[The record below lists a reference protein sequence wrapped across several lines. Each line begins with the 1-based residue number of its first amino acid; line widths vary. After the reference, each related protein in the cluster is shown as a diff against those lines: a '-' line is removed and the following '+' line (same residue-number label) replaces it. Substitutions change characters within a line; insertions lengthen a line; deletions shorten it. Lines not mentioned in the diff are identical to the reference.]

1 MTAHVSPQPESDP
14 QPETGA
20 LVEADVVVVGGGPTG
35 LAAAHFLAGHGVRT
49 VVLEQ
54 RLTPSGHPRA
64 TVINSRTMELLRHL
78 GIDAAVRRAGVP
90 LQNTARITWCTELAG
105 TELAGLDII
114 ASADALMQR
123 AVNSPVLPVICSQN
137 RVEALLVDRLPDN
150 ARVIRG
156 VKAEELAPTPSGV
169 RVTASGEGGRPLVV
183 EARYAVLA
191 EGLHGSLRETVGLEQ
206 TAATPLGRLLD
217 IHFSADLS
225 PWTAG
230 RESALYWVLNDTVR
244 GVLVTVDPVD
254 GEWLLEIPALSA
266 DEEHRYFEQEV
277 DHHKLIEAAIGKP
290 VDAIEGLRIHSVRN
304 WVMGSTGLTSWRSA
318 DGRVLAAGDAAH
330 TFPPTGGFG
339 MNTGIQD
346 AHNLAWKLAAVLRGN
361 ATDALLDS
369 YERERRPVAEFNAR
383 HSETN
388 ALQKRALLQ
397 SDADPEF
404 ARNIEEHR
412 PHFDFEG
419 QTLGFSYEPGPGESV
434 VQDVVNYRPT
444 AQAGH
449 RAPHA
454 WLDRDGDRISSI
466 DLARTGFAL
475 LTGPGGAVWRQV
487 AQETA
492 TVAGLPL
499 TATVIGTAG
508 STAADTAADGP
519 QLRDVNGAFADS
531 YALRGAEAVLVRP
544 DGHVLARLPGV
555 APRQELAQAV
565 DRIVTTGLMPARAE
579 VLS

>member
-1 MTAHVSPQPESDP
+1 MTAAVPHPPEAAE
-14 QPETGA
+14 Q
-20 LVEADVVVVGGGPTG
+20 VEADVVVIGGGPTG
-35 LAAAHFLAGHGVRT
+35 LAAAHFLAGLGVRT

-54 RLTPSGHPRA
+54 RTSPSGHPRA

-78 GIDAAVRRAGVP
+78 GVDAEVRRAGVP
-90 LQNTARITWCTELAG
+90 LQNTARITWCIELAG

-137 RVEALLVDRLPDN
+137 RVEALLVDRLPED

-156 VKAEELAPTPSGV
+156 VRAEELTRTPSGV
-169 RVTASGEGGRPLVV
+169 RVTAGGEHPTVV

-191 EGLHGSLRETVGLEQ
+191 EGLHGSLRETVGLRQ

-244 GVLVTVDPVD
+244 GVLVTVDPKR
-254 GEWLLEIPALSA
+254 GEWLLEIPALTA
-266 DEEHRYFEQEV
+266 DEEHTYFEAEV
-277 DHHKLIEAAIGKP
+277 DHHKLIEAAIGEP
-290 VDAIEGLRIHSVRN
+290 GEAIKGLRIHSVRD
-304 WVMGSTGLTSWRSA
+304 WVMGSTGLASWRSA

-346 AHNLAWKLAAVLRGN
+346 AHNLAWKLAAVLRGG
-361 ATDALLDS
+361 APDALLDS

-383 HSETN
+383 HSERN

-397 SDADPEF
+397 SDADPAEF
-404 ARNIEEHR
+404 ARTIEQHR

-419 QTLGFSYEPGPGESV
+419 QTLGFTYAPGPGEPV
-434 VQDVVNYRPT
+434 VQDIVSYVPT
-444 AQAGH
+444 ARAGH

-454 WLDRDGDRISSI
+454 WLDRAGDRISTI
-466 DLARTGFAL
+466 DLTRTGFAL
-475 LTGPGGAVWRQV
+475 LTGAEGAVWQQA
-487 AQETA
+487 AQETP
-492 TVAGLPL
+492 TIAGLPL
-499 TATVIGTAG
+499 TAAVIT
-508 STAADTAADGP
+508 ADGP
-519 QLRDVNGAFADS
+519 QLRDVTGAFADS
-531 YALRGAEAVLVRP
+531 YALHGPEAVLVRP
-544 DGHVLARLPGV
+544 DGHVLARLPGI
-555 APRQELAQAV
+555 APRQELRQAV
-565 DRIVTTGLMPARAE
+565 DRIVSSGPVPARAE
-579 VLS
+579 GPS

>member
-1 MTAHVSPQPESDP
+1 MTAAVEH
-14 QPETGA
+14 QPETA
-20 LVEADVVVVGGGPTG
+20 AQLEADVVVVGAGPTG

-54 RLTPSGHPRA
+54 RPAPSGHPRA

-78 GIDAAVRRAGVP
+78 GVDAEVRRAGVS
-90 LQNTARITWCTELAG
+90 LENTARITWCTELAG

-114 ASADALMQR
+114 DSAHALMQR
-123 AVNSPVLPVICSQN
+123 VANSPALPVICSQN
-137 RVEALLVDRLPDN
+137 RVEALLVDRLPEN

-156 VKAEELAPTPSGV
+156 VRAEELTRTPTGV
-169 RVTASGEGGRPLVV
+169 RVTASGERPTVV
-183 EARYAVLA
+183 EARYAILA
-191 EGLHGSLRETVGLEQ
+191 EGLHGPLRETVGLRR

-217 IHFSADLS
+217 IHFTADLS

-244 GVLVTVDPVD
+244 GVLITVDPKR
-254 GEWLLEIPALSA
+254 GEWLLEIPALTP
-266 DEEHRYFEQEV
+266 DEEHTYFEAEV
-277 DHHKLIEAAIGKP
+277 DHHKLIEAAIGESGE
-290 VDAIEGLRIHSVRN
+290 ALGGLRIHSVRN
-304 WVMGSTGLTSWRSA
+304 WVMGSTGLASWRSA

-346 AHNLAWKLAAVLRGN
+346 GHNLAWKLAAVLRGG
-361 ATDALLDS
+361 APDSLLDS

-383 HSETN
+383 YSERN

-397 SDADPEF
+397 SDADPAEF
-404 ARNIEEHR
+404 ARNIEQHR

-419 QTLGFSYEPGPGESV
+419 QTLGFTYAPGPGEPV
-434 VQDVVNYRPT
+434 VQDIVNYRPT

-454 WLDRDGDRISSI
+454 WLDRAGDRISTT

-475 LTGPGGAVWRQV
+475 LTGAEGAIWQQV
-487 AQETA
+487 AQETP
-492 TVAGLPL
+492 TVLGLPL
-499 TATVIGTAG
+499 TAAVIT
-508 STAADTAADGP
+508 ADGP
-519 QLRDVNGAFADS
+519 QLRDVSGAFADS
-531 YALRGAEAVLVRP
+531 YALQGAEAVLVRP

-555 APRQELAQAV
+555 DPRQELRQAV
-565 DRIVTTGLMPARAE
+565 DRTVNSGPVPARAE
-579 VLS
+579 GLS

>member
-1 MTAHVSPQPESDP
+1 MTTAVNHPSRAAEQ
-14 QPETGA
+14 
-20 LVEADVVVVGGGPTG
+20 VEADVVVIGGGPTG
-35 LAAAHFLAGHGVRT
+35 LAAAHFLAALGIRA

-78 GIDAAVRRAGVP
+78 GVDAQVRRAGVP
-90 LQNTARITWCTELAG
+90 LENTARITWCTSLAG

-114 ASADALMQR
+114 ASADALMER

-137 RVEALLVDRLPDN
+137 RVEALLVDRLPEN

-156 VKAEELAPTPSGV
+156 VKAEELTRTPSGV
-169 RVTASGEGGRPLVV
+169 RVTASGERPTVV
-183 EARYAVLA
+183 EARYAILA
-191 EGLHGSLRETVGLEQ
+191 EGLHGALRETVGLRR
-206 TAATPLGRLLD
+206 TASTPLGRLLD
-217 IHFSADLS
+217 IHFSADLT
-225 PWTAG
+225 PWTTG
-230 RESALYWVLNDTVR
+230 RESALYWLLTDTVR
-244 GVLVTVDPVD
+244 GVLVTVDPKR
-254 GEWLLEIPALSA
+254 GEWLLEIPALTP
-266 DEEHRYFEQEV
+266 DEEHTYFGQEV
-277 DHHKLIEAAIGKP
+277 DHHKLIEAAVG
-290 VDAIEGLRIHSVRN
+290 VTGDAIEGLRIHSVRN
-304 WVMGSTGLTSWRSA
+304 WVMGSTGLESWRSA

-346 AHNLAWKLAAVLRGN
+346 AHNLAWKLATVLRGG
-361 ATDALLDS
+361 APDTLLDS

-397 SDADPEF
+397 TDADPAEF

-419 QTLGFSYEPGPGESV
+419 QTLGFTYDPGPGEPV
-434 VQDVVNYRPT
+434 VRDVVNYRPS

-454 WLDRDGDRISSI
+454 WLDRAGDRISTT

-475 LTGPGGAVWRQV
+475 LTGAEGTVWQQVVQGAPDFM
-487 AQETA
+487 
-492 TVAGLPL
+492 GLPL
-499 TATVIGTAG
+499 TASVITADRG
-508 STAADTAADGP
+508 G
-519 QLRDVNGAFADS
+519 LRDTNGTFADI
-531 YALRGAEAVLVRP
+531 YALKGAEAVLVRP

-555 APRQELAQAV
+555 APREELRRAA
-565 DRIVTTGLMPARAE
+565 DRIVNSGPVPARTE
-579 VLS
+579 GQS

>member
-1 MTAHVSPQPESDP
+1 MTAAVPHPPEAAT
-14 QPETGA
+14 Q
-20 LVEADVVVVGGGPTG
+20 LEADVVVVGAGPTG

-54 RLTPSGHPRA
+54 RPAPSGHPRA

-78 GIDAAVRRAGVP
+78 GVDAEVRRAGVS
-90 LQNTARITWCTELAG
+90 LENTARITWCTELAG

-114 ASADALMQR
+114 DSAHALMKR
-123 AVNSPVLPVICSQN
+123 VANSPALPVICSQN
-137 RVEALLVDRLPDN
+137 RVEALLVERLPEN

-156 VKAEELAPTPSGV
+156 VRAEELTRTPTGV
-169 RVTASGEGGRPLVV
+169 RVTASGERPTVV

-191 EGLHGSLRETVGLEQ
+191 EGLHGPLRETVGLRR

-217 IHFSADLS
+217 IHFTADLS

-244 GVLVTVDPVD
+244 GVLITVDPKR
-254 GEWLLEIPALSA
+254 GEWLLEIPALTA
-266 DEEHRYFEQEV
+266 DEEHTYFEAEV
-277 DHHKLIEAAIGKP
+277 DHHKLIEAAIGESGE
-290 VDAIEGLRIHSVRN
+290 ALGGLRIHSVRN
-304 WVMGSTGLTSWRSA
+304 WVMGSTGLASWRSA

-346 AHNLAWKLAAVLRGN
+346 AHNLAWKLAAVLRGG
-361 ATDALLDS
+361 APDALLDS

-383 HSETN
+383 YSERN

-397 SDADPEF
+397 SDAGPAEF
-404 ARNIEEHR
+404 ARNIEQHR

-419 QTLGFSYEPGPGESV
+419 QTLGFTYAPGPGEPV
-434 VQDVVNYRPT
+434 VQDIVNYRPT

-454 WLDRDGDRISSI
+454 WLDRAGDRISTT

-475 LTGPGGAVWRQV
+475 LTGAEGAVWQQV
-487 AQETA
+487 AQETP
-492 TVAGLPL
+492 TVLGLPL
-499 TATVIGTAG
+499 TAAVIT
-508 STAADTAADGP
+508 ADGP
-519 QLRDVNGAFADS
+519 QLRDVSGAFADS
-531 YALRGAEAVLVRP
+531 YALHGAEAVLVRP

-555 APRQELAQAV
+555 APRQELRQAV
-565 DRIVTTGLMPARAE
+565 DGTVNSGPVPARAE
-579 VLS
+579 GPS

>member
-1 MTAHVSPQPESDP
+1 MTAAVPHPPEAAE
-14 QPETGA
+14 Q
-20 LVEADVVVVGGGPTG
+20 VEADVVVIGGGPTG
-35 LAAAHFLAGHGVRT
+35 LAAAHFLAGLGVRT

-54 RLTPSGHPRA
+54 RTSPSGHPRA

-78 GIDAAVRRAGVP
+78 GVDAEVRRAGVP
-90 LQNTARITWCTELAG
+90 LQNTARITWCIELAG

-137 RVEALLVDRLPDN
+137 RVEALLVDRLPED

-156 VKAEELAPTPSGV
+156 VRAEELTRTPSGV
-169 RVTASGEGGRPLVV
+169 RVTAGGERPTVV

-191 EGLHGSLRETVGLEQ
+191 EGLHGSLRETVGLRQ

-244 GVLVTVDPVD
+244 GVLVTVDPKR
-254 GEWLLEIPALSA
+254 GEWLLEIPALTA
-266 DEEHRYFEQEV
+266 DEEHTYFEAEV
-277 DHHKLIEAAIGKP
+277 DHHKLIEAAVGEP
-290 VDAIEGLRIHSVRN
+290 GEAIKGLRIHSVRD
-304 WVMGSTGLTSWRSA
+304 WVMGSTGLASWRSA

-346 AHNLAWKLAAVLRGN
+346 AHNLAWKLAAVLRGG
-361 ATDALLDS
+361 APDALLDS

-383 HSETN
+383 HSERN

-397 SDADPEF
+397 SDADPAEF
-404 ARNIEEHR
+404 ARTIEQHR

-419 QTLGFSYEPGPGESV
+419 QTLGFTYAPGPGEPV
-434 VQDVVNYRPT
+434 VQDIVSYVPT
-444 AQAGH
+444 ARAGH

-454 WLDRDGDRISSI
+454 WLDRAGDRISTI
-466 DLARTGFAL
+466 DLTRTGFAL
-475 LTGPGGAVWRQV
+475 LTGAEGAVWQQL
-487 AQETA
+487 AQETP

-499 TATVIGTAG
+499 TAAVIT
-508 STAADTAADGP
+508 ADGP
-519 QLRDVNGAFADS
+519 QLRDVTGAFADN
-531 YALRGAEAVLVRP
+531 YALHGPEAVLVRP

-555 APRQELAQAV
+555 APRQELRQAV
-565 DRIVTTGLMPARAE
+565 DRIVSSGPVPARAE
-579 VLS
+579 GPS

>member
-1 MTAHVSPQPESDP
+1 MTTAVNQTPRAAEQ
-14 QPETGA
+14 
-20 LVEADVVVVGGGPTG
+20 VEADVVVIGGGPTG
-35 LAAAHFLAGHGVRT
+35 LAAAHFLAALGIRT

-78 GIDAAVRRAGVP
+78 GVDAEVRRAGVP
-90 LQNTARITWCTELAG
+90 LENTARITWCTGLAG

-114 ASADALMQR
+114 ASADALMER

-137 RVEALLVDRLPDN
+137 RVEALLVDRLPEN

-156 VKAEELAPTPSGV
+156 VKAEELARTPSGV
-169 RVTASGEGGRPLVV
+169 RVTASGEHPVVV

-191 EGLHGSLRETVGLEQ
+191 EGLHGALRETVGLRP
-206 TAATPLGRLLD
+206 TASTPLGRLLD
-217 IHFSADLS
+217 IHFSADLT
-225 PWTAG
+225 PWTTG
-230 RESALYWVLNDTVR
+230 RESALYWLLTDTVR
-244 GVLVTVDPVD
+244 GVLVTVDPKR
-254 GEWLLEIPALSA
+254 GEWLLEIPALTP
-266 DEEHRYFEQEV
+266 DEEHTYFEQDV
-277 DHHKLIEAAIGKP
+277 DHHKLIEAAVG
-290 VDAIEGLRIHSVRN
+290 VTGDAIEGLRIHSVRN
-304 WVMGSTGLTSWRSA
+304 WVMGSTGLETWRSA

-346 AHNLAWKLAAVLRGN
+346 AHNLAWKLAAVLRGG
-361 ATDALLDS
+361 APDTLLDS

-397 SDADPEF
+397 TDADPAEF

-419 QTLGFSYEPGPGESV
+419 QTLGFTYDPAPGEPV
-434 VQDVVNYRPT
+434 VRDVVNYRPT
-444 AQAGH
+444 AQPGH
-449 RAPHA
+449 RAPHV
-454 WLDRDGDRISSI
+454 WLDRAGERISTT

-475 LTGPGGAVWRQV
+475 LTGAQGTVWQQAVR
-487 AQETA
+487 ETPDFM
-492 TVAGLPL
+492 GLPL
-499 TATVIGTAG
+499 TASVIT
-508 STAADTAADGP
+508 ADGNGP
-519 QLRDVNGAFADS
+519 RDTSGNFAGI
-531 YALRGAEAVLVRP
+531 YALEGAEAVLVRP

-555 APRQELAQAV
+555 EPREELRQAAG
-565 DRIVTTGLMPARAE
+565 RIVDSGPAPAGTE
-579 VLS
+579 GQS